1 MRTSLDCIPCILR
14 QTLDAARLV
23 SKDPTVHEN
32 ILRDILGW
40 AGETDLS
47 QSPPAMAQRI
57 HRRLRE
63 ITGVDDPYRETK
75 DLQNSMAMEM
85 IPSLRSEIE
94 SASEPLLL
102 AARLAI
108 AGNIIDTG
116 INGNLTQSDVRQAVN
131 QALTEPFFGEQDS
144 FRQAIAKAQSIIYL
158 ADNAGEIAFDRL
170 LIEKLSQ
177 ERVTLVVRGAPIIND
192 ATFADAQAVGLDKIV
207 EIIDNGSDA
216 PGTILSDCSREF
228 QRRYTDADLIIAKG
242 QGNFETLNNEA
253 GNLFFLFK
261 VKCPLVADLVNQPV
275 GTQMLLQSR
284 TAIFIDGHEQQL
296 RNCH

>member
-1 MRTSLDCIPCILR
+1 MRTFLDCIPCILR

-32 ILRDILGW
+32 ILRDVLGW
-40 AGETDLS
+40 AGEMDLS

-75 DLQNSMAMEM
+75 DLQNSMAMEL
-85 IPSLRSEIE
+85 ISTLKHDVET
-94 SASEPLLL
+94 ASNPLLM

-108 AGNIIDTG
+108 AGNIIDMG
-116 INGNLTQSDVRQAVN
+116 VNGNFTESDVCQAVN

-144 FRQAIAKAQSIIYL
+144 FRQAIAKAESILYI

-170 LIEKLSQ
+170 LIEKLSP
-177 ERVTLVVRGAPIIND
+177 ERVTLVVRGAPVIND
-192 ATFADAQAVGLDKIV
+192 ATLADAQAVGLDKIV

-216 PGTILSDCSREF
+216 PGTIISDCSQEF
-228 QRRYTDADLIIAKG
+228 RRRYTDADLIIAKG
-242 QGNFETLNNEA
+242 QGNFESLNTEP

-261 VKCPLVADLVNQPV
+261 VKCPLVADLVNQPI
-275 GTQMLLQSR
+275 GTQMLVQSR
-284 TAIFIDGHEQQL
+284 SGKNELT
-296 RNCH
+296 NK